1 MKKRIALLAIAAA
14 AGGGIT
20 ASRGTRRAWAT
31 AHDPTDG
38 APLELPPGDEVTV
51 TTADGAALAVHVAGP
66 ADGPLV
72 VLAHGWTNDRR
83 FWGPVA
89 RRLVAAGHRVA
100 AYDQPGHG
108 RSTVGT
114 DGLSLDA
121 LADHLRAVLIHLD
134 AHGAVV
140 AGHSMGGMTAQAF
153 AVRHPDVLAER
164 VAGLVL
170 VATACDGLERNAR
183 ARSTL
188 MKVVGSERLAR
199 SIANPRIGSHLVRGA
214 VGARPVASHLAALAE
229 AWVATPAASRS
240 GCLPAMFDMDLAEG
254 LRSLSLAVEIIVG
267 SRDTLTPPARARR
280 IAEVLPGA
288 RLTVVPDAGH
298 QLHHEVPDLVADR
311 IAALVPALQTV

>member
-1 MKKRIALLAIAAA
+1 MP
-14 AGGGIT
+14 
-20 ASRGTRRAWAT
+20 STRPGEPPSSCLPARRSPSPP
-31 AHDPTDG
+31 PTG
-38 APLELPPGDEVTV
+38 PI
-51 TTADGAALAVHVAGP
+51 LAVHVAGP
-66 ADGPLV
+66 VDGPLV

-89 RRLVAAGHRVA
+89 RRLVAAGHRVRA

-108 RSTVGT
+108 RSTVGR
-114 DGLSLDA
+114 DGLTLDA
-121 LADHLRAVLIHLD
+121 LADHLRAVLDHLD
-134 AHGAVV
+134 ARGAVV

-153 AVRHPDVLAER
+153 AVRHPGVLAER

-170 VATACDGLERNAR
+170 VATAGDGLERHRRSR
-183 ARSTL
+183 ATM

-199 SIANPRIGSHLVRGA
+199 GMANPRLGHRLVRGA
-214 VGARPVASHLAALAE
+214 VGARPVASHLAALTE

-240 GCLPAMFDMDLAEG
+240 GCVPAMFDMDLAEA
-254 LRSLSLAVEIIVG
+254 LRSVTLPVEILVG
-267 SRDTLTPPARARR
+267 SRDSLTPPARARR

-311 IAALVPALQTV
+311 IAAARARSPEHLNPFRPLPEELPWLPP